1 MTFCSI
7 SDIHILAFTTC
18 VSLRQIDAPFCGE
31 FISPPDSR
39 RGVIMGEAALK
50 AMVIIALGMVAGAGL
65 AGGLAGAVVGKV
77 AGVPVVITAP
87 IGAALGAAATGTATY
102 RRIWYGGKRDNNPPA
117 DDQ

>member
-1 MTFCSI
+1 
-7 SDIHILAFTTC
+7 
-18 VSLRQIDAPFCGE
+18 
-31 FISPPDSR
+31 
-39 RGVIMGEAALK
+39 MGEAVLK

-65 AGGLAGAVVGKV
+65 AGAVVGKA

-102 RRIWYGGKRDNNPPA
+102 RRIWYGGKKDNNPPA